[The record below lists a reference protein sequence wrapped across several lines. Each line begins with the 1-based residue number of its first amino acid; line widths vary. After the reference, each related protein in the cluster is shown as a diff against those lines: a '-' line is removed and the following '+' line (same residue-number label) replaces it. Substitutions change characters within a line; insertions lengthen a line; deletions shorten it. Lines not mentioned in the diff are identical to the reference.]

1 MSIAQLNRA
10 TGCGPVGRGF
20 ESLWAYH
27 SLGFFK
33 VLSDEI
39 FRFCFFTFLFI
50 NSLQAQ
56 DKTQKAFEILSDVL
70 QFLPALSASYSLAIK
85 DYEGLK
91 ELAIGFGTTIGVTLI
106 SKASL
111 NALAKKYP
119 QKLQIALRPNHA
131 NYEGF
136 PSGHTSSAFSA
147 AGYMQRRYGWK
158 WRVPMSLLATLTGIS
173 RVVANKHTPVQVIA
187 GAMLGFGVSYLV
199 ASRYIDP
206 SIDRISF
213 KHSKDIRQRE
223 AYSLSYAHSF

>member
-1 MSIAQLNRA
+1 M
-10 TGCGPVGRGF
+10 
-20 ESLWAYH
+20 H
-27 SLGFFK
+27 
-33 VLSDEI
+33 
-39 FRFCFFTFLFI
+39 
-50 NSLQAQ
+50 LQ
-56 DKTQKAFEILSDVL
+56 
-70 QFLPALSASYSLAIK
+70 
-85 DYEGLK
+85 
-91 ELAIGFGTTIGVTLI
+91 
-106 SKASL
+106 
-111 NALAKKYP
+111 KKYP

-158 WRVPMSLLATLTGIS
+158 WRVPMSLLATLAGIS

-223 AYSLSYAHSF
+223 THSLSYAHSF

>member
-1 MSIAQLNRA
+1 M
-10 TGCGPVGRGF
+10 
-20 ESLWAYH
+20 
-27 SLGFFK
+27 
-33 VLSDEI
+33 
-39 FRFCFFTFLFI
+39 
-50 NSLQAQ
+50 
-56 DKTQKAFEILSDVL
+56 SDVL

-223 AYSLSYAHSF
+223 TYSLSYAHSF

>member
-1 MSIAQLNRA
+1 M
-10 TGCGPVGRGF
+10 
-20 ESLWAYH
+20 
-27 SLGFFK
+27 
-33 VLSDEI
+33 
-39 FRFCFFTFLFI
+39 
-50 NSLQAQ
+50 
-56 DKTQKAFEILSDVL
+56 SDVL

-158 WRVPMSLLATLTGIS
+158 WGSS
-173 RVVANKHTPVQVIA
+173 YES
-187 GAMLGFGVSYLV
+187 FGYSYRDLKSGGKQAY
-199 ASRYIDP
+199 AS
-206 SIDRISF
+206 
-213 KHSKDIRQRE
+213 
-223 AYSLSYAHSF
+223 ASYCRSNAWVWC